1 VVATVTPVGQAA
13 GATVL
18 DCTAVEP
25 VRGRWG
31 LAPVGAT
38 GVLDVDLISLR
49 R

>member
-1 VVATVTPVGQAA
+1 VTPVGQAA
-13 GATVL
+13 GTTVL
-18 DCTAVEP
+18 DCAAAAP
-25 VRGRWG
+25 IRGRWG